1 MQFSDLF
8 TFDKFV
14 APTLI
19 KFVYWIGLFLI
30 ALSTLG
36 GIFGMSM
43 FGGYGG
49 GGPGVGGA
57 LIALILGAMFALLW
71 RVVCEVWIVFFS
83 INDRL
88 GILANK
94 AGKTPGAPE

>member
-1 MQFSDLF
+1 MKFSDFF
-8 TFDKFV
+8 TFEKFV

-30 ALSTLG
+30 ALSTLA
-36 GIFGMSM
+36 GITGMSM

-49 GGPGVGGA
+49 GGIGGSLVA
-57 LIALILGAMFALLW
+57 LLVGAMFALLW

-83 INDRL
+83 MNDRL
-88 GILANK
+88 GVLVGQK
-94 AGKTPGAPE
+94 DKTPGAPN